1 MPLSDQLQTALTRR
15 RQLSFFRTLTLPRP
29 NTADFSSN
37 DFLSLS
43 TNAELRTEFLSELQF
58 AGDFPLGSGGSRL
71 LDGNTPYTESLE
83 SRIATFLGAPCGLLF
98 NSGFDA
104 NSGFFSC
111 IPQPGDAVVY
121 DELIHASVHEG
132 MRLSRAAEKVKFLH
146 NDVEDLCRVLQRVK
160 QPGRNIF
167 VAVEG
172 LYSMDGDTAPLR
184 KIVEAVENIC
194 QGTGHVVVDEA
205 HSTGCF
211 GPNGRG
217 LTVSLGLEKRV
228 FARLHT
234 FGKSLA
240 SNGAIILCDPLV
252 REYLI
257 NYARTLIFTT
267 ALGFPALA
275 SVKAAFAMLER
286 GDTVPLQEKLHDN
299 ITCLHDGLKSLPSS
313 GRLSILNP
321 KQRDTPIVALLT
333 DKPRDLAK
341 WLQDGGYMV
350 RPIVHPTVPKGKE
363 RVRVCLHSGNTISEI
378 RGLVSRILTWVD
390 VELRTEQVSEQ
401 SIFKSKL

>member
-1 MPLSDQLQTALTRR
+1 MPLSDQLQSALTRR
-15 RQLSFFRTLTLPRP
+15 RQLSFFRALTLPRP

-43 TNAELRTEFLSELQF
+43 TNAEFRNEFLSELQS

-83 SRIATFLGAPCGLLF
+83 SRIATFLGAPCGLMF

-111 IPQPGDAVVY
+111 IPQPGDVVVY

-160 QPGRNIF
+160 QPGRNLF

-184 KIVEAVENIC
+184 EIVEAVENIC
-194 QGTGHVVVDEA
+194 QGTGYVVVDEA

-217 LTVSLGLEKRV
+217 LTVSLGLQKRV

-240 SNGAIILCDPLV
+240 SNGGELLLV
-252 REYLI
+252 PI
-257 NYARTLIFTT
+257 PT
-267 ALGFPALA
+267 AL
-275 SVKAAFAMLER
+275 
-286 GDTVPLQEKLHDN
+286 
-299 ITCLHDGLKSLPSS
+299 I
-313 GRLSILNP
+313 P
-321 KQRDTPIVALLT
+321 KQALT
-333 DKPRDLAK
+333 GR
-341 WLQDGGYMV
+341 
-350 RPIVHPTVPKGKE
+350 
-363 RVRVCLHSGNTISEI
+363 C
-378 RGLVSRILTWVD
+378 
-390 VELRTEQVSEQ
+390 
-401 SIFKSKL
+401 